1 MGSFLI
7 KNIPDFHQTLA
18 EYGLEKI
25 QPEFLGT
32 SSYF

>member
-1 MGSFLI
+1 MVPFLT

-18 EYGLEKI
+18 EHGLEKI